1 MQRAEFVKKLERIF
15 AKDPEVAEI
24 LIDHDRRLTKLEVY
38 IAIGIALEIAIFVKM
53 FIP

>member
-1 MQRAEFVKKLERIF
+1 MQRAKFVKHLEKIF
-15 AKDPEVAEI
+15 TKDPEVAEI
-24 LIDHDRRLTKLEVY
+24 LIDHEKRLTKLEVY